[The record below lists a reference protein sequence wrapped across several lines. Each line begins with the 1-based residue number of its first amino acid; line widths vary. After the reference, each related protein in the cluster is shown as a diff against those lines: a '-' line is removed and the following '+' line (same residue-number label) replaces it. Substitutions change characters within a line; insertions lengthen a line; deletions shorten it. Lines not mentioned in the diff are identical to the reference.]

1 MEVHKWNEKPRHSD
15 RTVFVLNHLVDGEII
30 DQHVYVSLN
39 DANADVLSIMAK
51 GHPEVFALPRDADTV
66 QGAGTAANKNAQTQ
80 DEVAVKVEEPE
91 SAQAI
96 LKWLEPNNGQG
107 VDNNLAGP
115 APAGNEAGAIQ
126 PDASS
131 EPKYLYWG
139 QWKFV
144 SHCLKM
150 LARLRD
156 GSQVK
161 VFISLKNLRTAREA

>member
-1 MEVHKWNEKPRHSD
+1 M
-15 RTVFVLNHLVDGEII
+15 LNHLVDGDVV
-30 DQHVYVSLN
+30 DQHVYMSLN
-39 DANADVLSIMAK
+39 DANADVLEVMAK
-51 GHPEVFALPRDADTV
+51 SHPEVFALSREADSTES
-66 QGAGTAANKNAQTQ
+66 AGTPANQTGQAQ
-80 DEVAVKVEEPE
+80 DEVEIKIEEPE

-96 LKWLEPNNGQG
+96 LKWLEPNNGQNVSSG
-107 VDNNLAGP
+107 LAASKARASQSDADP
-115 APAGNEAGAIQ
+115 EA
-126 PDASS
+126 
-131 EPKYLYWG
+131 KYLYWG